1 MKGSP
6 TTWDA
11 LALVLV
17 AFLVGAAV
25 ATAWGPHGVNPVPL
39 VRCVDL

>member
-1 MKGSP
+1 VKGASAL
-6 TTWDA
+6 WDA

-17 AFLVGAAV
+17 SLLVGAAV